1 MLQRSGKGFPEMP
14 FALNVIYSAALV
26 IFSPL
31 LFYRWIRAGKYREGW
46 SEKFLG
52 QGPVAHRRPALPLVS
67 RGQRGRGLALAA
79 LGARNGPPSSQLA
92 GRDLDHDHHG
102 PGGRPP
108 DLSRPGDL
116 LRPARL

>member
-46 SEKFLG
+46 SEKFWG
-52 QGPVAHRRPALPLVS
+52 KAPLRIGDQPCLWFHAVS
-67 RGQRGRGLALAA
+67 VGEVLLLAA
-79 LGARNGPPSSQLA
+79 AWCAKWPAAVPT
-92 GRDLDHDHHG
+92 GR
-102 PGGRPP
+102 
-108 DLSRPGDL
+108 S
-116 LRPARL
+116 

>member
-14 FALNVIYSAALV
+14 FVLNVIYSAALV
-26 IFSPL
+26 FFSPL
-31 LFYRWIRAGKYREGW
+31 LFYRWLRAGKYREGW

-52 QGPVAHRRPALPLVS
+52 KAPAADRRPAVPLVS
-67 RGQRGRGLALAA
+67 RGERGRGLAAA
-79 LGARNGPPSSQLA
+79 APGARDGPPPAQLA
-92 GRDLDHDHHG
+92 GRDLDDDHDG

-108 DLSRPGDL
+108 DLSRPGHL